1 MISTLQNK
9 KRKII
14 IALIWLVIWQI
25 MASLIGEEILLP
37 SPFLV
42 LQSFFELIATKEFYI
57 TILSS
62 FGKIF
67 IGFVFSICLGLILAY
82 FSYKYDLFYEFINPI
97 IVIFRSIPLA
107 SLVIFLL
114 FWVNSKNLSIL
125 VSFIM
130 AMPIIYTNTYVGLK
144 SIDKKLLQMAS
155 IYEVKEL
162 DKLKYIYLIK
172 AKDFIKSSIISVSGL
187 VLKAGIAGEVIG
199 LPDNSIGKN
208 LYNTKIYLDM
218 PSLLAWTLAILILSF
233 IFEYTLRK
241 ILEEGDDKI

>member
-107 SLVIFLL
+107 SLVIFFL
-114 FWVNSKNLSIL
+114 FWINTKNLSIL

-155 IYEVKEL
+155 IYEIN
-162 DKLKYIYLIK
+162 DINRLKYIYLIK
-172 AKDFIKSSIISVSGL
+172 AKSFIKSSIISVSGL

-241 ILEEGDDKI
+241 ILEEDDD

>member
-14 IALIWLVIWQI
+14 IGLIWLGIWQI

-42 LQSFFELIATKEFYI
+42 LQRFFELVVTKEFYI
-57 TILSS
+57 TLFSS

-67 IGFVFSICLGLILAY
+67 IGFVLSIVFGLILAY
-82 FSYKYDLFYEFINPI
+82 ISYKYDLFYEFINPI

-114 FWVNSKNLSIL
+114 FWVNTKNLSIL

-155 IYEVKEL
+155 IYEINEINR
-162 DKLKYIYLIK
+162 LKYIYLIK
-172 AKDFIKSSIISVSGL
+172 AKSFIKSSIISVSGL

-218 PSLLAWTLAILILSF
+218 PSLLAWTLAILFLSF
-233 IFEYTLRK
+233 IFEYGLRK
-241 ILEEGDDKI
+241 ILEEGDD

>member
-14 IALIWLVIWQI
+14 IALVWLVIWQI

-42 LQSFFELIATKEFYI
+42 LQRFFELIVTKEFYI

-67 IGFVFSICLGLILAY
+67 IGFVFSIGLGLVLAY

-114 FWVNSKNLSIL
+114 FWIKTKNLSIL

-144 SIDKKLLQMAS
+144 SIDRKLLQMAS
-155 IYEVKEL
+155 IYEVNKL

-172 AKDFIKSSIISVSGL
+172 ARAFIKSSIISVSGL

-218 PSLLAWTLAILILSF
+218 PSLLAWTLTILILSF

-241 ILEEGDDKI
+241 ILEEDDD

>member
-67 IGFVFSICLGLILAY
+67 IGFVFSICLGLVLAY

-107 SLVIFLL
+107 SLVIFFL
-114 FWVNSKNLSIL
+114 FWINTKNLSIL

-199 LPDNSIGKN
+199 LPDKSIGKN

-218 PSLLAWTLAILILSF
+218 PSLLAWTLSILILSF
-233 IFEYTLRK
+233 IFEHSLRK
-241 ILEEGDDKI
+241 ILEEDGD

>member
-1 MISTLQNK
+1 MISILQNK

-14 IALIWLVIWQI
+14 IALVWLAIWQI

-42 LQSFFELIATKEFYI
+42 FRRFFELIVTKDFYL
-57 TILSS
+57 TLLSS
-62 FGKIF
+62 FGKIL
-67 IGFVFSICLGLILAY
+67 IGFVLSFVIGLILAY
-82 FSYKYDLFYEFINPI
+82 FSYKYDVFYDLINPI

-114 FWVNSKNLSIL
+114 FWINTNNLSTL

-130 AMPIIYTNTYVGLK
+130 AMPIIYTNTYTGLK
-144 SIDKKLLQMAS
+144 SIDKKILQMAS
-155 IYEVKEL
+155 IYEIKETDRL
-162 DKLKYIYLIK
+162 RYIYLFK
-172 AKDFIKSSIISVSGL
+172 VKSFVKSSIISASGL

-218 PSLLAWTLAILILSF
+218 PSLLAWTLAILFLSF
-233 IFEYTLRK
+233 IFEYVLRK
-241 ILEEGDDKI
+241 ILEKVDD

>member
-14 IALIWLVIWQI
+14 IALVWLVIWQI

-42 LQSFFELIATKEFYI
+42 LQSFFELVVTKGFYI
-57 TILSS
+57 TLFSS

-67 IGFVFSICLGLILAY
+67 IGFVLSIVFGLILAY
-82 FSYKYDLFYEFINPI
+82 ISYKYDLFYEFINPI

-114 FWVNSKNLSIL
+114 FWVNTKNLSIL

-155 IYEVKEL
+155 IYEINEINR
-162 DKLKYIYLIK
+162 LKYIYLIK
-172 AKDFIKSSIISVSGL
+172 AKSFIKSSIISVSGL

-218 PSLLAWTLAILILSF
+218 PSLLAWTLAILFLSF
-233 IFEYTLRK
+233 IFEYGLRK
-241 ILEEGDDKI
+241 ILEEGDD

>member
-14 IALIWLVIWQI
+14 IALVWLVIWQI

-42 LQSFFELIATKEFYI
+42 LQKFFELIVTKEFYI
-57 TILSS
+57 TILST

-67 IGFVFSICLGLILAY
+67 IGFVFSICLGLVLAY

-114 FWVNSKNLSIL
+114 FWINTKNLSIL
-125 VSFIM
+125 ISFIM
-130 AMPIIYTNTYVGLK
+130 AIPIIYTNTYVGLK

-155 IYEVKEL
+155 IYEVKEI

-218 PSLLAWTLAILILSF
+218 PSLLAWTLSILILSF
-233 IFEYTLRK
+233 IFEYSLRK
-241 ILEEGDDKI
+241 ILEEDGD

>member
-14 IALIWLVIWQI
+14 IALVWLVIWQI

-42 LQSFFELIATKEFYI
+42 LQSFFELIVTKEFYI
-57 TILSS
+57 TILST

-67 IGFVFSICLGLILAY
+67 IGFVFSICLGLVLAY
-82 FSYKYDLFYEFINPI
+82 FSYQYDLFYEFINPI

-107 SLVIFLL
+107 SLVIFFL
-114 FWVNSKNLSIL
+114 FWINTKNLSIL

-162 DKLKYIYLIK
+162 EKLKYIYLIK

-218 PSLLAWTLAILILSF
+218 PSLLAWTLSILILSF
-233 IFEYTLRK
+233 IFEHSLRK
-241 ILEEGDDKI
+241 ILEEDGD

>member
-14 IALIWLVIWQI
+14 IALVWLVIWQI

-42 LQSFFELIATKEFYI
+42 LQRFFDLIISKEFYK

-67 IGFVFSICLGLILAY
+67 IGFVLSIVFGLILAY
-82 FSYKYDLFYEFINPI
+82 FSYKNDLFCEFINPI

-114 FWVNSKNLSIL
+114 FWINTKNLSII

-144 SIDKKLLQMAS
+144 SIDKKLLQMAR

-172 AKDFIKSSIISVSGL
+172 AKSFIKSSIISVSGL
-187 VLKAGIAGEVIG
+187 VLKAGIE
-199 LPDNSIGKN
+199 
-208 LYNTKIYLDM
+208 
-218 PSLLAWTLAILILSF
+218 
-233 IFEYTLRK
+233 
-241 ILEEGDDKI
+241 

>member
-14 IALIWLVIWQI
+14 IALVWLVIWQI

-67 IGFVFSICLGLILAY
+67 IGFVFSICLGLVLAY

-107 SLVIFLL
+107 SLVIFFL
-114 FWVNSKNLSIL
+114 FWINTKNLSIL

-155 IYEVKEL
+155 LYEINKL

-172 AKDFIKSSIISVSGL
+172 ARAFIKSSIISVSGL

-199 LPDNSIGKN
+199 LPDKSIGKN

-241 ILEEGDDKI
+241 ILEEDDD

>member
-14 IALIWLVIWQI
+14 IALVWLVIWQI

-42 LQSFFELIATKEFYI
+42 LQSFFELIISKEFYI

-67 IGFVFSICLGLILAY
+67 IGFLISVLFGLILAY
-82 FSYKYDLFYEFINPI
+82 LSYKNDLFYEFLNPI

-114 FWVNSKNLSIL
+114 FWINTKNLSIL

-155 IYEVKEL
+155 IYEVKEF
-162 DKLKYIYLIK
+162 DRLKYIYIIK
-172 AKDFIKSSIISVSGL
+172 AKAFIKSSIISVSGL

-218 PSLLAWTLAILILSF
+218 PSLLAWTMAILILSF
-233 IFEYTLRK
+233 IFEYALRK
-241 ILEEGDDKI
+241 ILEKDDD

>member
-14 IALIWLVIWQI
+14 IGLIWLVIWQI
-25 MASLIGEEILLP
+25 MAIMIGEEILLP

-42 LQSFFELIATKEFYI
+42 LQSFFELVVTKEFYI
-57 TILSS
+57 TLFSS

-67 IGFVFSICLGLILAY
+67 IGFVLSIVFGLILAY
-82 FSYKYDLFYEFINPI
+82 ISYKYDLFYEFINPI

-114 FWVNSKNLSIL
+114 FWINTKNLSIL

-155 IYEVKEL
+155 IYEVNKL

-172 AKDFIKSSIISVSGL
+172 ARAFIKSSIISVSGL

-241 ILEEGDDKI
+241 ILEEEDD

>member
-14 IALIWLVIWQI
+14 IGLIWLVIWQI

-67 IGFVFSICLGLILAY
+67 IGFVFSICLGLVLAY

-107 SLVIFLL
+107 SLVIFFL
-114 FWVNSKNLSIL
+114 FWINTKNLSIL

-172 AKDFIKSSIISVSGL
+172 ARAFIKSSIISVSGL

-208 LYNTKIYLDM
+208 LYNTKIYLDI

-233 IFEYTLRK
+233 IFEYILRK
-241 ILEEGDDKI
+241 ILEEDDD

>member
-14 IALIWLVIWQI
+14 IALVWLVIWQI

-42 LQSFFELIATKEFYI
+42 LQRFFELIVTKEFYI

-155 IYEVKEL
+155 IYEVNKL

-172 AKDFIKSSIISVSGL
+172 ARAFIKSSIISVSGL

-241 ILEEGDDKI
+241 ILEEDDD

>member
-14 IALIWLVIWQI
+14 IALVWLVIWQI

-42 LQSFFELIATKEFYI
+42 LQSFFELVVTKGFYI
-57 TILSS
+57 TLFSS

-67 IGFVFSICLGLILAY
+67 IGFVLSIVFGLILAY
-82 FSYKYDLFYEFINPI
+82 ISYKYDLFYEFINPI

-107 SLVIFLL
+107 SLVIFFL
-114 FWVNSKNLSIL
+114 FWINTKNLSIL

-155 IYEVKEL
+155 IYEVNKL

-172 AKDFIKSSIISVSGL
+172 ARAFIKSSIISVSGL

-241 ILEEGDDKI
+241 ILEEDDD

>member
-42 LQSFFELIATKEFYI
+42 LQRFFELIVTKEFYI

-67 IGFVFSICLGLILAY
+67 IGFVFSICLGLVLAY
-82 FSYKYDLFYEFINPI
+82 FSYQYDLFYEFINPV

-107 SLVIFLL
+107 SLVIFFL
-114 FWVNSKNLSIL
+114 FWINTKNLSIL

-172 AKDFIKSSIISVSGL
+172 AKAFIKSSIISVSGL

-218 PSLLAWTLAILILSF
+218 PSLLAWTLSILILSF
-233 IFEYTLRK
+233 IFEYSLRK
-241 ILEEGDDKI
+241 ILEEDGD